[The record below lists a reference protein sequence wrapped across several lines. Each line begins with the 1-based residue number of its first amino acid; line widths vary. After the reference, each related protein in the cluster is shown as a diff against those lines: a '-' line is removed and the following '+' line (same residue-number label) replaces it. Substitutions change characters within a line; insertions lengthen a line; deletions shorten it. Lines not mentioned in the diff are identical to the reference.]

1 GMTNSF
7 GVFQE
12 YYTTTHPP
20 TISSG
25 ATAISWIGTIQFW
38 LCPLLGC
45 ISGPLFDAGYLK
57 SLVGVG
63 GALYVFSLMMTSLAK
78 EYYQFLL
85 AHGFGVGIGMG
96 LIFSPSVSTL
106 SHHFGRS
113 RWRTLAYGCQATGS
127 SLAGIIVP
135 VLLRQLFPAV
145 GFAWA
150 MRILGFIV
158 LVIVT
163 CAFFFLSRVHPPRK
177 ELALLSPSVFR
188 NKAYTVYVM
197 GAGLG
202 SLAIFYAYVLGPHN
216 IRQVL
221 RQVAADT
228 NSVAIGNGCSI
239 FGRIIPLIIA
249 QKVGTINMF
258 TLFALISGTML
269 FLWTTARTVEGFLIY
284 EAFYG
289 VASGAYAA
297 SLNPGAASFAPE
309 PNQSGLYLGM
319 CFFTTAWFWLPGTP
333 ATAALI
339 QGKTDYLPA
348 SIFCG
353 CAVLGGGMILIGA
366 RFMRAKQ
373 LGSKWV

>member
-1 GMTNSF
+1 MTNSF

-25 ATAISWIGTIQFW
+25 ATAISWIGTVQFW

-150 MRILGFIV
+150 MRICEL
-158 LVIVT
+158 LPQ
-163 CAFFFLSRVHPPRK
+163 LKSRV
-177 ELALLSPSVFR
+177 SR
-188 NKAYTVYVM
+188 N
-197 GAGLG
+197 
-202 SLAIFYAYVLGPHN
+202 
-216 IRQVL
+216 
-221 RQVAADT
+221 
-228 NSVAIGNGCSI
+228 
-239 FGRIIPLIIA
+239 
-249 QKVGTINMF
+249 
-258 TLFALISGTML
+258 
-269 FLWTTARTVEGFLIY
+269 
-284 EAFYG
+284 
-289 VASGAYAA
+289 
-297 SLNPGAASFAPE
+297 
-309 PNQSGLYLGM
+309 
-319 CFFTTAWFWLPGTP
+319 
-333 ATAALI
+333 
-339 QGKTDYLPA
+339 
-348 SIFCG
+348 
-353 CAVLGGGMILIGA
+353 
-366 RFMRAKQ
+366 
-373 LGSKWV
+373 